1 MIIDKEAFF
10 QEKIT
15 STASDRLFE
24 AYQEHGKQVFEALAQ
39 ENPEMFLRIGVQLV
53 PETLIPIIMD
63 SFRDHG
69 VEALERVRTD
79 YPDEYEE
86 ILDELS
92 LCKHPAVFAVLRAH
106 LGKD

>member
-1 MIIDKEAFF
+1 MVSKEFM
-10 QEKIT
+10 
-15 STASDRLFE
+15 D
-24 AYQEHGKQVFEALAQ
+24 AL
-39 ENPEMFLRIGVQLV
+39 
-53 PETLIPIIMD
+53 MD

-92 LCKHPAVFAVLRAH
+92 LCKHPVVFAVLRAH
-106 LGKD
+106 LRND